1 MKLSAPHNP
10 LAIIAATFS
19 LMSAWAQSSLDP
31 HHPASKSRHLLI
43 RKIINNLN
51 MLKQHS
57 EIDPT
62 FAVVVAKIE
71 NSWKEIAQACG
82 MECNCQTYSLLH

>member
-1 MKLSAPHNP
+1 
-10 LAIIAATFS
+10 
-19 LMSAWAQSSLDP
+19 
-31 HHPASKSRHLLI
+31 
-43 RKIINNLN
+43 

-62 FAVVVAKIE
+62 FAVVVANIE
-71 NSWKEIAQACG
+71 KSWTEIAQACG

>member
-1 MKLSAPHNP
+1 MKLSATHNP
-10 LAIIAATFS
+10 NAIIAATFS

-51 MLKQHS
+51 LLKQHS
-57 EIDPT
+57 EIDSN
-62 FAVVVAKIE
+62 FCAVVANIE
-71 NSWKEIAQACG
+71 KSWKDIGQACG
-82 MECNCQTYSLLH
+82 MECDCFTHSLLH